1 MFIILSPAKNMQ
13 SSRLE
18 GLTLSRPRFLAQ
30 TEQLVETLRKFSPWQ
45 LERPMSVNPDLA
57 LKAFDSFQSFDPDAE
72 GTAALLA
79 YHFMGFSDQPTG
91 FFPIGWNFSAN

>member
-79 YHFMGFSDQPTG
+79 YHGLQYRNLDPQD
-91 FFPIGWNFSAN
+91 